1 MFIRQHIS
9 YFFSCLH
16 FNLCFQVSQVLKRA
30 SSVPTRVPEVVQFM
44 HRHEKTQSQQDSVDT
59 VPANSAPV
67 TLTPSTTEESVN
79 TACQGA
85 SSREPLLYNSS
96 NSSNQA
102 TGSSQTP
109 EDEYKQHNSVQPLPK
124 LPGVIPLSGHNGPSG
139 WL

>member
-1 MFIRQHIS
+1 M
-9 YFFSCLH
+9 
-16 FNLCFQVSQVLKRA
+16 
-30 SSVPTRVPEVVQFM
+30 PEVVQFI
-44 HRHEKTQSQQDSVDT
+44 HRHEKTQSQQVSVDA
-59 VPANSAPV
+59 VPPNPAPA

-79 TACQGA
+79 AACQGA

-96 NSSNQA
+96 NSSNPA

-109 EDEYKQHNSVQPLPK
+109 EDEYKQHNSIQPLPK